1 MNKKILLPVMALALT
16 FASCDMDKE
25 PYDQIPTDEYLTT
38 PSDFE
43 SARNSLYYAMRI
55 SVGGTAFYNAP
66 DIQGDE
72 FNAVAGYLGTF
83 NYMYTWSFASNMSEA
98 GTVYANCQ
106 AIIAYSNFII
116 DGYNKCD
123 MSNTVEFTPSAIA
136 TLQNI
141 KGEAF
146 FMRAYALYD
155 LAQYFCADYEEE
167 NADEENSGVSF
178 RTDFYP
184 SSDVSTYPARKT
196 LRETYKQITNDLDSA
211 AKYITTPGARESYY
225 VTKDAVTAMQARVA
239 LAMDDYP
246 LAAQKAVD
254 VINTYTY
261 RFANSV
267 SALSTMWENNT
278 SSKSDPESIFKLAV
292 KNQDERSG
300 QTGSIFHPSR
310 SGATPD
316 YVPTQDVIDLYDAA
330 DYRLSVFFQKRQMQ
344 TNTGASGELY
354 IFTKYPYE
362 GYLYNQNAGDEYSR
376 GMIEPKVLRIS
387 EMYLIAAEAYTMNDE
402 LQIGKNFLDE
412 QLRQRGVTPAA
423 SYSGKSQQLEAIRK
437 ERQRE
442 FIGEGMRL
450 FDLKRWHMG
459 VTRGKPQIEDMC
471 NLPGSTTTTNLTKS
485 ANDYQLVWP
494 IPQEERDANPQVV
507 QNPGY

>member
-1 MNKKILLPVMALALT
+1 M
-16 FASCDMDKE
+16 
-25 PYDQIPTDEYLTT
+25 
-38 PSDFE
+38 
-43 SARNSLYYAMRI
+43 
-55 SVGGTAFYNAP
+55 
-66 DIQGDE
+66 
-72 FNAVAGYLGTF
+72 
-83 NYMYTWSFASNMSEA
+83 
-98 GTVYANCQ
+98 
-106 AIIAYSNFII
+106 
-116 DGYNKCD
+116 
-123 MSNTVEFTPSAIA
+123 
-136 TLQNI
+136 
-141 KGEAF
+141 
-146 FMRAYALYD
+146 
-155 LAQYFCADYEEE
+155 
-167 NADEENSGVSF
+167 
-178 RTDFYP
+178 
-184 SSDVSTYPARKT
+184 
-196 LRETYKQITNDLDSA
+196 
-211 AKYITTPGARESYY
+211 
-225 VTKDAVTAMQARVA
+225 
-239 LAMDDYP
+239 
-246 LAAQKAVD
+246 
-254 VINTYTY
+254 
-261 RFANSV
+261 
-267 SALSTMWENNT
+267 
-278 SSKSDPESIFKLAV
+278 
-292 KNQDERSG
+292 
-300 QTGSIFHPSR
+300 
-310 SGATPD
+310 
-316 YVPTQDVIDLYDAA
+316 
-330 DYRLSVFFQKRQMQ
+330 SVFFQKRQMQ